1 MKSIFITSI
10 SAIALLAASPVYA
23 GCSFGNPHDCIG
35 PAGPAGPQG
44 PQGETGP
51 QGPQGETGATG
62 AQGPQGDV
70 GPQGP
75 QGVAGIDGKDG
86 VDGAPGA
93 KGDTG
98 ATGAQG
104 IAGKNGTNGVDG
116 KNGLNGLNGRDG
128 RDFDSDDTLAL
139 SAALSPPVWL
149 GDKETVRVSVGTGF
163 NEGAAAVGAAGV
175 VRIDG
180 GLAGFVGGAVST
192 ETGAWAG
199 KAGISVG
206 W

>member
-1 MKSIFITSI
+1 MKALFISI
-10 SAIALLAASPVYA
+10 SAAALLAASPVYA
-23 GCSFGNPHDCIG
+23 SCSFGNPHDCVG

-44 PQGETGP
+44 EPGI
-51 QGPQGETGATG
+51 QGPPGEPGA
-62 AQGPQGDV
+62 P
-70 GPQGP
+70 
-75 QGVAGIDGKDG
+75 GKDG
-86 VDGAPGA
+86 ADSTVPGP

-98 ATGAQG
+98 ATGQQG
-104 IAGKNGTNGVDG
+104 LPGVAGHDGVDG
-116 KNGLNGLNGRDG
+116 KDGVNGLNGRDG
-128 RDFDSDDTLAL
+128 RNFDSDDTLAL

>member
-1 MKSIFITSI
+1 MKALFISI
-10 SAIALLAASPVYA
+10 SAIALLAASPVQA

-35 PAGPAGPQG
+35 PAGPQG
-44 PQGETGP
+44 P
-51 QGPQGETGATG
+51 
-62 AQGPQGDV
+62 
-70 GPQGP
+70 
-75 QGVAGIDGKDG
+75 AGIDGKDG
-86 VDGAPGA
+86 RDGVDG
-93 KGDTG
+93 TN
-98 ATGAQG
+98 G
-104 IAGKNGTNGVDG
+104 IDGKDGRDGIDGKNGVDG
-116 KNGLNGLNGRDG
+116 KDGLNGKDGRDGVNGLNGRDG
-128 RDFDSDDTLAL
+128 RNFDSDDTLAL

-199 KAGISVG
+199 KAGISLG

>member
-35 PAGPAGPQG
+35 PAGPQG
-44 PQGETGP
+44 P
-51 QGPQGETGATG
+51 
-62 AQGPQGDV
+62 
-70 GPQGP
+70 
-75 QGVAGIDGKDG
+75 AGIDGKDG
-86 VDGAPGA
+86 RDGVDG
-93 KGDTG
+93 TN
-98 ATGAQG
+98 G
-104 IAGKNGTNGVDG
+104 IDGKNGVDG
-116 KNGLNGLNGRDG
+116 KDGLNGKDGRNGLNGLNGRDG
-128 RDFDSDDTLAL
+128 RNFDSDDTLAL

-199 KAGISVG
+199 KAGLSYG

>member
-1 MKSIFITSI
+1 MKALFISI

-44 PQGETGP
+44 PQG
-51 QGPQGETGATG
+51 PQGETG
-62 AQGPQGDV
+62 AQGPQGDI

-86 VDGAPGA
+86 ADGAPGA
-93 KGDTG
+93 KGDKGDTG

-116 KNGLNGLNGRDG
+116 KNGVNGLNGRDG
-128 RDFDSDDTLAL
+128 RNFDSDDTLAL

-199 KAGISVG
+199 KAGISLG

>member
-1 MKSIFITSI
+1 MKALFIGI
-10 SAIALLAASPVYA
+10 SAAALLAASPVYA
-23 GCSFGNPHDCIG
+23 SCNFGNPHDCIG
-35 PAGPAGPQG
+35 P
-44 PQGETGP
+44 TGP
-51 QGPQGETGATG
+51 QGP
-62 AQGPQGDV
+62 
-70 GPQGP
+70 
-75 QGVAGIDGKDG
+75 AGIDGKDG
-86 VDGAPGA
+86 RDGVDG
-93 KGDTG
+93 TN
-98 ATGAQG
+98 G
-104 IAGKNGTNGVDG
+104 IDGKDGRDGIDGKNGVDG
-116 KNGLNGLNGRDG
+116 KDGLNGKDGRDGVNGLNGRDG
-128 RDFDSDDTLAL
+128 RNFDSDDTLAL

-199 KAGISVG
+199 KAGISLG

>member
-1 MKSIFITSI
+1 MKSILITSI
-10 SAIALLAASPVYA
+10 SAIALLAASPAYA
-23 GCSFGNPHDCIG
+23 GCSFGNPHDCVG

-44 PQGETGP
+44 PQG
-51 QGPQGETGATG
+51 PQGEKGDIG
-62 AQGPQGDV
+62 VQGPQGDV
-70 GPQGP
+70 GPQG
-75 QGVAGIDGKDG
+75 VAGDQGPKGD
-86 VDGAPGA
+86 

-104 IAGKNGTNGVDG
+104 IAGKNGTNGV
-116 KNGLNGLNGRDG
+116 NGLNGRDG
-128 RDFDSDDTLAL
+128 RNFDSDDTLAL

-180 GLAGFVGGAVST
+180 ALAGFAGAAVST

-199 KAGISVG
+199 KAGLSWG
-206 W
+206 F